1 MSQLLEAITCPVLPA
16 PMAGGPTTPELV
28 AAAEAAGSF
37 GALGLGS
44 SSVDAAREA
53 IAACAGTRFGVNLF
67 YPQRELTESELATAR
82 SLAAEEDAVLGD
94 VPLNFGWQD
103 KLDAALDGGAAVLW
117 SMFGVFEETDIARIH
132 AAGAEAWTTVTTPE
146 EAQAAAA
153 RGVDV
158 LCVQGP
164 EAGGHRGV
172 WDPSAEP
179 DQRPLKELVAAVHQV
194 TDLPLIAAGGLRT
207 AEDVAE
213 ALTWPGV
220 KAVSCGSAFLLSEEA
235 GTSEHNRGLLRRGGK
250 TVSTRAFSGRYARG
264 LETAYTRAHPDLP
277 LVYPYLNALLKPRRA
292 QLDADVDYCL
302 VGVEV
307 EKIGGGSVAEIL
319 AHLHPNGHE

>member
-16 PMAGGPTTPELV
+16 PMAGGPTTPQLV
-28 AAAEAAGSF
+28 AAAATAGSF

-67 YPQRELTESELATAR
+67 YPQRELTESELAAAR
-82 SLAAEEDAVLGD
+82 SLAAEENAVLGD
-94 VPLNFGWQD
+94 VPLDFGWQD

-207 AEDVAE
+207 GEDVAE
-213 ALTWPGV
+213 ALAWPGV
-220 KAVSCGSAFLLSEEA
+220 EAVSCGSAFLLSEEA
-235 GTSEHNRGLLRRGGK
+235 GTSEHNRGLLRRGGR

-277 LVYPYLNALLKPRRA
+277 LVYPYLNALLKTRRA

-307 EKIGGGSVAEIL
+307 GEIGGGSVAEIL
-319 AHLHPNGHE
+319 AQLHPNGHE

>member
-28 AAAEAAGSF
+28 AAAESAGSF

-67 YPQRELTESELATAR
+67 YPQRELTESELAAAR
-82 SLAAEEDAVLGD
+82 SLAAEENAVLGD

-146 EAQAAAA
+146 EAQSAAA

-179 DQRPLKELVAAVHQV
+179 DPRPLKELVAAVHQV
-194 TDLPLIAAGGLRT
+194 TGIPLIAAGGLRT
-207 AEDVAE
+207 REDVAE
-213 ALTWPGV
+213 ALAWPGV
-220 KAVSCGSAFLLSEEA
+220 EAASCGSAFLLSDEA
-235 GTSEHNRGLLRRGGK
+235 GTSEHNRGLLRRGGR

-264 LETAYTRAHPDLP
+264 LETAYTRVHPDLP
-277 LVYPYLNALLKPRRA
+277 LVYPYLNALLKTRRA

-319 AHLHPNGHE
+319 AQLHPNGHQ

>member
-28 AAAEAAGSF
+28 AAAESAGSF

-67 YPQRELTESELATAR
+67 YPQRELTESELAAAR
-82 SLAAEEDAVLGD
+82 SLAAEENAVLGD

-146 EAQAAAA
+146 EAQSAAA

-179 DQRPLKELVAAVHQV
+179 DPRPLKELVAAVHQV
-194 TDLPLIAAGGLRT
+194 TGIPLIAAGGLRT
-207 AEDVAE
+207 REDVAE
-213 ALTWPGV
+213 ALAWPGV

>member
-28 AAAEAAGSF
+28 AAAESAGSF

-53 IAACAGTRFGVNLF
+53 IAACAGTRFGVSLF
-67 YPQRELTESELATAR
+67 YPQRELTESELAAAR
-82 SLAAEEDAVLGD
+82 SLAAEENAVLGD

-146 EAQAAAA
+146 EAQSAAA

-179 DQRPLKELVAAVHQV
+179 DPRPLKELVAAVHQV
-194 TDLPLIAAGGLRT
+194 TGIPLIAAGGLRT
-207 AEDVAE
+207 REDVAE
-213 ALTWPGV
+213 ALAWPGV
-220 KAVSCGSAFLLSEEA
+220 EAASCGSAFLLSDEA
-235 GTSEHNRGLLRRGGK
+235 GTSEHNRGLLRRGGR

-264 LETAYTRAHPDLP
+264 LETAYTRVHPDLP
-277 LVYPYLNALLKPRRA
+277 LVYPYLNALLKTRRA

-319 AHLHPNGHE
+319 AQLHPNGHQ

>member
-1 MSQLLEAITCPVLPA
+1 
-16 PMAGGPTTPELV
+16 MAGGPTTPELV

-67 YPQRELTESELATAR
+67 YPQRELTEAELAAAQ
-82 SLAAEEDAVLGD
+82 SLAAEEGAVLGD
-94 VPLNFGWQD
+94 VPLDFGWQD
-103 KLDAALDGGAAVLW
+103 KLDAALDGGAAVFW
-117 SMFGVFEETDIARIH
+117 SMFGVFKEADVARIH

-146 EAQAAAA
+146 EAQSAAA

-172 WDPSAEP
+172 WDPSAET

-194 TDLPLIAAGGLRT
+194 TDLPLVAAGGLRT
-207 AEDVAE
+207 REDVAE
-213 ALTWPGV
+213 ALAWPGV
-220 KAVSCGSAFLLSEEA
+220 EAVSCGSAFLLAEEA
-235 GTSEHNRGLLRRGGK
+235 GTSEHNRDLLRRGGR

-319 AHLHPNGHE
+319 AQLHPNGHE

>member
-1 MSQLLEAITCPVLPA
+1 MSQLLETITCPVLPA

-28 AAAEAAGSF
+28 AAADAAGSF
-37 GALGLGS
+37 SALGLGTC
-44 SSVDAAREA
+44 SVDAAREA
-53 IAACAGTRFGVNLF
+53 IAACAGTRFGANIF
-67 YPQRELTESELATAR
+67 HPQRELTETELAAAQA
-82 SLAAEEDAVLGD
+82 LAAEEGAVLGD
-94 VPLNFGWQD
+94 VSLNFGWQD
-103 KLDAALDGGAAVLW
+103 KLDAALEGGAAVLW
-117 SMFGVFEETDIARIH
+117 SMFGVFSEDEVARIH
-132 AAGAEAWTTVTTPE
+132 DAGAEAWTTVTNPE

-153 RGVDV
+153 RGIDV

-179 DQRPLKELVAAVHQV
+179 DQRPLEELVAAVHQV

-207 AEDVAE
+207 AEDVAT
-213 ALTWPGV
+213 ALAWPGV

-235 GTSEHNRGLLRRGGK
+235 GTSEHNRGLLRRGGQ

-302 VGVEV
+302 VGVDV
-307 EKIGGGSVAEIL
+307 MKLGGGSVAEIL
-319 AHLHPNGHE
+319 AQLHPNGHE

>member
-16 PMAGGPTTPELV
+16 PMAGGPITPELV

-67 YPQRELTESELATAR
+67 YPQRELTESELAAAR

-94 VPLNFGWQD
+94 VPLDFGWQD

-117 SMFGVFEETDIARIH
+117 SMFGVFEEADVARIH

-146 EAQAAAA
+146 EAQSAAA

-207 AEDVAE
+207 REDVAE
-213 ALTWPGV
+213 ALAWPGV
-220 KAVSCGSAFLLSEEA
+220 EAVSCGSAFLLSDEA
-235 GTSEHNRGLLRRGGK
+235 GTSEHNRGLLRRGGR

-302 VGVEV
+302 VGVDV

-319 AHLHPNGHE
+319 A

>member
-16 PMAGGPTTPELV
+16 PMAGGPITPELV

-67 YPQRELTESELATAR
+67 YPQRELTESELAAAR

-94 VPLNFGWQD
+94 VPLDFGWQD

-117 SMFGVFEETDIARIH
+117 SMFGVFEEADVARIH

-146 EAQAAAA
+146 EAQSAAA

-207 AEDVAE
+207 REDVAE
-213 ALTWPGV
+213 ALAWPGV
-220 KAVSCGSAFLLSEEA
+220 EAVSCGSAFLLSDEA
-235 GTSEHNRGLLRRGGK
+235 GTSEHNRGLLRRGGR
-250 TVSTRAFSGRYARG
+250 TVSTRGFSGRYARG

-302 VGVEV
+302 VGVDV

-319 AHLHPNGHE
+319 A

>member
-1 MSQLLEAITCPVLPA
+1 M
-16 PMAGGPTTPELV
+16 
-28 AAAEAAGSF
+28 
-37 GALGLGS
+37 
-44 SSVDAAREA
+44 
-53 IAACAGTRFGVNLF
+53 
-67 YPQRELTESELATAR
+67 
-82 SLAAEEDAVLGD
+82 
-94 VPLNFGWQD
+94 
-103 KLDAALDGGAAVLW
+103 
-117 SMFGVFEETDIARIH
+117 
-132 AAGAEAWTTVTTPE
+132 
-146 EAQAAAA
+146 
-153 RGVDV
+153 

-179 DQRPLKELVAAVHQV
+179 DPRPLKELVAAVHQV
-194 TDLPLIAAGGLRT
+194 TGIPLIAAGGLRT

-213 ALTWPGV
+213 ALAWPGV
-220 KAVSCGSAFLLSEEA
+220 EAVSCGSAFLLSDEA
-235 GTSEHNRGLLRRGGK
+235 GTSEHNRGLLRRGGR

-302 VGVEV
+302 VGVDV

-319 AHLHPNGHE
+319 AQLHPNGHE

>member
-28 AAAEAAGSF
+28 AAAESAGSF

-67 YPQRELTESELATAR
+67 YPQRELTESELAAAR
-82 SLAAEEDAVLGD
+82 SLAAEENAVLGD
-94 VPLNFGWQD
+94 VPLDFGWQD

-117 SMFGVFEETDIARIH
+117 SMFGVFEEEEIARIH
-132 AAGAEAWTTVTTPE
+132 AAGAEAWPTVTTPE
-146 EAQAAAA
+146 EAQSAAA

-179 DQRPLKELVAAVHQV
+179 DPRPLKELVAAVHQV
-194 TDLPLIAAGGLRT
+194 TGIPLIAAGGLRT

-213 ALTWPGV
+213 ALAWPGV
-220 KAVSCGSAFLLSEEA
+220 EAVSCGSAFLLSDEA
-235 GTSEHNRGLLRRGGK
+235 GTSEHNRGLLRRGGR

-264 LETAYTRAHPDLP
+264 LETAYTRVHPDLP
-277 LVYPYLNALLKPRRA
+277 LVYPYLNALLKTRRA

-302 VGVEV
+302 VGVDV

-319 AHLHPNGHE
+319 AQLHPNGHE